1 MGELAAAA
9 RDLSCPPGRSDIL
22 AMLAQQDGQGPADD
36 GRIDSL
42 QLAWLLYQV
51 EQRYQV
57 ELDLD
62 DDQLA
67 LMDSV
72 SRAVD
77 VLAAALGAGGAHG
90 STMTGGATA
99 SPATAGGDD

>member
-1 MGELAAAA
+1 MREPAAAT
-9 RDLSCPPGRSDIL
+9 RDLGSPPGRPDIL

-36 GRIDSL
+36 DRIDSL

-62 DDQLA
+62 DEQLA

-77 VLAAALGAGGAHG
+77 VLAAALSAGGGRG
-90 STMTGGATA
+90 STMTDGATA
-99 SPATAGGDD
+99 SPAAVGGDD